1 MEQTLADTDLS
12 GINVLIVEDDS
23 FSQTLMRALLGKL
36 GIGAITAA
44 DNGVAALARLQDS
57 AADFDLIISDIEM
70 PEMDG
75 HALIAQIRS
84 GAVPKYK
91 DVPIVVISGK
101 ETEDSIAGQDYGVE
115 GFIAKPATAANL
127 STALNAALG

>member
-1 MEQTLADTDLS
+1 LADTDLS

-36 GIGAITAA
+36 GIGAIHAA
-44 DNGVAALARLQDS
+44 DNGIAALARLEDS

-75 HALIAQIRS
+75 HALISKIRS

-91 DVPIVVISGK
+91 NVPILVISGK
-101 ETEDSIAGQDYGVE
+101 EAEDSIASRGYE
-115 GFIAKPATAANL
+115 LSGFIAKPPTAENL
-127 STALNAALG
+127 STALNAALGN